1 VTLFPTSDGPV
12 EVGFDEMGRPVV
24 TAASWDGAA
33 FGLGWACGIHRS
45 GQMDLLRRRA
55 HGRLAETAGPDAVP
69 GDVFQRILGLSHV
82 AARCL
87 DCLPADQ
94 RRLLDRH
101 AAGVNRAWAAGQTA
115 EPWRPLDTVAVA
127 QQLFQAL
134 VSDGADNRMV
144 EVMRRTLPTEVVTF
158 LLDGADEFAVEID
171 GTIPVPQRAPLPAE
185 TLRALMA
192 QPPGDAARIVVA
204 DRGPAGSNAWAIAGQ
219 ASVVLAND
227 MHLELTN
234 PSLLYAVRL
243 VLPGLEVAGVTVP
256 GLPMLIAGTN
266 SMVSWGFTRLPA
278 DVCDL
283 REIEEGPAPGT
294 YMVNGAP
301 EPFTT
306 RREVV
311 RVLGHEDVDLEVR
324 QTRWGPV
331 TGQLAGRPMAFW
343 STLLD
348 PRALDFSL
356 LRVHVAAS
364 SAEAAD
370 VLNDCGLPPL
380 NAVIADTRGDVLWTV
395 AGRFPPRGGGPRG
408 FAEQV
413 PAEAADIAWLPPNAL
428 PRRRPLPGGF
438 VVTCNNGNADSRA
451 AGLGWNFF
459 PGCRARRARDEL
471 AAGRGGGVAGS
482 ARLQLDLDA
491 SYYDFYRDLALKYL
505 AAVRAPAA
513 LAPLR
518 DEVAAWCGTAHHD
531 EYGLALLVV
540 FRDLVREQVFA
551 AVTRPCQRYDAHFT
565 YCYHGCERPL
575 RRLLAA
581 LDDGLVPTPWPT
593 PAAFVIGQLCV
604 ARKLL
609 TRLTGSDAPA
619 RWGVVNRL
627 AISAKPT
634 DIELSG
640 CAESLLV
647 AQPDFGAAMRM
658 VVDLTRPG
666 AGLLSVPGSPDG
678 SDPPGHL
685 ARWAEGVADPLTPLL
700 VPVPLI
706 GSADR

>member
-12 EVGFDEMGRPVV
+12 TVDFDELGRPVI
-24 TAASWDGAA
+24 TAGNWDGAA
-33 FGLGWACGIHRS
+33 FGLGWACGVHRG
-45 GQMDLLRRRA
+45 GQLDLIRRRA
-55 HGRLAETAGPDAVP
+55 HGRLAELAGPDAVP
-69 GDVFQRILGLSHV
+69 SDVFQRTLGLSHV

-101 AAGVNRAWAAGQTA
+101 AAGVNEAWATGQA
-115 EPWRPLDTVAVA
+115 MEPWRPLDAVAVA

-144 EVMRRTLPTEVVTF
+144 EVMRRTLPAEVVTL
-158 LLDGADEFAVEID
+158 LLDGADEFAVEVD
-171 GTIPVPQRAPLPAE
+171 GTIPVTQRAPLPAE
-185 TLRALMA
+185 ALRALMA

-204 DRGPAGSNAWAIAGQ
+204 DRGPAGSNAWAIASQ
-219 ASVVLAND
+219 ESVVLAND

-266 SMVSWGFTRLPA
+266 SKVSWGFTRLPA

-294 YMVNGAP
+294 YLADDGP

-306 RREVV
+306 RREVI
-311 RVLGHEDVDLEVR
+311 RVLGHEDVNLEVR

-331 TGQLAGRPMAFW
+331 TGQLGERPVAFW

-356 LRVHVAAS
+356 LRVHAA
-364 SAEAAD
+364 ATCGEAAD

-380 NAVIADTRGDVLWTV
+380 NAVIADARGDVLWTV
-395 AGRFPPRGGGPRG
+395 AGRFPARDGGPRG

-413 PAEAADIAWLPPNAL
+413 PAAAADAAWLPPSAL

-438 VVTCNNGNADSRA
+438 VVTCNNGNIDSRA

-471 AAGRGGGVAGS
+471 AAGRGGDVAGS

-505 AAVRAPAA
+505 AAMRGPAF
-513 LAPLR
+513 APLR
-518 DEVAAWCGTAHHD
+518 DEVAAWRGTARHD

-540 FRDLVREQVFA
+540 FRDLLREQVFA

-565 YCYHGCERPL
+565 YCYHGYEGPL

-581 LDDGLVPTPWPT
+581 LDDGIVPAPWPT
-593 PAAFVIGQLCV
+593 PTAFVTSQLGV

-609 TRLTGSDAPA
+609 TRLTGSDAPT
-619 RWGVVNRL
+619 RWGAVNRL
-627 AISAKPT
+627 AILAGPA
-634 DIELSG
+634 DLELSG

-666 AGLLSVPGSPDG
+666 TGILSLPGSPDG
-678 SDPPGHL
+678 SDPPGQL
-685 ARWAEGVADPLTPLL
+685 ARWATGVADPLP
-700 VPVPLI
+700 
-706 GSADR
+706 S